1 MPDTGSE
8 VKYEVTRFYLDS
20 HNTIRSSLHGNI
32 YKYTVLKEKRDFY
45 VPPKFHHVR
54 SKGLFLFPNYL
65 TIVGFLYNSVH
76 LELTNNVLMT
86 LLNED

>member
-8 VKYEVTRFYLDS
+8 VKYEVTPFYLDS
-20 HNTIRSSLHGNI
+20 HNIIVLYTRNI
-32 YKYTVLKEKRDFY
+32 CKYTVLKEKRDFMFL
-45 VPPKFHHVR
+45 PKFHHVR

-65 TIVGFLYNSVH
+65 TIVGFLYNSLH